1 MLYHKTFIKDIEDN
15 KNGKIFH
22 VHNLEKLILL
32 KYSYYPNPSIDAP
45 RFQWC
50 FPEMEK
56 TTLNF
61 ICERP

>member
-32 KYSYYPNPSIDAP
+32 KYSYYPNPSIDALP
-45 RFQWC
+45 TEIPMVFSRDGKDNLKFH
-50 FPEMEK
+50 
-56 TTLNF
+56 L
-61 ICERP
+61 